1 MAAQSAT
8 PLLKVEGLKQYFKVN
23 KNFTVKAV
31 DDVSFEIYPGETYGL
46 VGESGSGKSTIGR
59 SIIRLYDPTAG
70 KITFDGQDISGRL
83 THAQNNTLRTQMQMI
98 FQDPMSS
105 LNPRKKVEDIIG
117 EGLDIHHMYKTREE
131 RREKVEKI
139 LAKVGLA
146 PEHAERYPHQ
156 FSGGQRQRV
165 GIARAL
171 IMNPKLIIADE
182 CISAL
187 DVSIQAQVV
196 NLLYNIVDRIYI
208 GHISGIGAAALTG
221 VGLFTPILMLLNAF
235 AMLIGSG
242 GAPRT
247 AIAMGQG
254 DKKQAEKIVSNSF
267 TMLLLFSVVLTIVF
281 YAAAPTLLR
290 LFGASDTT
298 LPYALAYSRIYI
310 LGTICVLI
318 VLGMNTF
325 ITAQGFA
332 KISMLTTV
340 IGAVINI
347 VLDPILIFGLGMG
360 VKGAAIATVLSQ
372 AVGAIWVIRFLT
384 GPKTILKIRKEDMKL
399 EGKIIMPVLA
409 LGISTFVM
417 LSTESLLSIS
427 FSSSLARY
435 GGDVAVGAMTV
446 ITSASQLCT
455 MPISGICQ
463 GGQPVMSF
471 NFGAG
476 KKDRVKQA
484 FRFQLTLCLSYTT
497 IFWLL
502 MMLVPGAVAGIFT
515 SDASLIDYTTWAMR
529 IYMAGIFST
538 GVQIAC
544 QQSFMALGQAKV
556 SLLLACLRKLILLIP
571 LIFILPHVVANPVFG
586 VFLAEPVSDIIA
598 ATVTAT
604 TFFLQFNKILDKGAG
619 RV

>member
-1 MAAQSAT
+1 ME
-8 PLLKVEGLKQYFKVN
+8 KEN
-23 KNFTVKAV
+23 KLGTM
-31 DDVSFEIYPGETYGL
+31 P
-46 VGESGSGKSTIGR
+46 
-59 SIIRLYDPTAG
+59 
-70 KITFDGQDISGRL
+70 IS
-83 THAQNNTLRTQMQMI
+83 
-98 FQDPMSS
+98 
-105 LNPRKKVEDIIG
+105 
-117 EGLDIHHMYKTREE
+117 
-131 RREKVEKI
+131 
-139 LAKVGLA
+139 
-146 PEHAERYPHQ
+146 
-156 FSGGQRQRV
+156 
-165 GIARAL
+165 
-171 IMNPKLIIADE
+171 KLIINMSLPIIA
-182 CISAL
+182 SML
-187 DVSIQAQVV
+187 VQA
-196 NLLYNIVDRIYI
+196 LYNIVDSVFVSRVCEQ
-208 GHISGIGAAALTG
+208 ALTAVSLAFPAQNLMIGLATGTAVG
-221 VGLFTPILMLLNAF
+221 VNALLGRALGAGDGKRADQVAINGIFLAVVGF
-235 AMLIGSG
+235 VLSAVLALCFG
-242 GAPRT
+242 GTFFRT
-247 AIAMGQG
+247 QTDI
-254 DKKQAEKIVSNSF
+254 DYIVDNGI
-267 TMLLLFSVVLTIVF
+267 T
-281 YAAAPTLLR
+281 YLR
-290 LFGASDTT
+290 ICCCAS
-298 LPYALAYSRIYI
+298 
-310 LGTICVLI
+310 
-318 VLGMNTF
+318 LGMF
-325 ITAQGFA
+325 CQIMFERLLQGTGRS
-332 KISMLTTV
+332 ILSMYTQGL
-340 IGAVINI
+340 GAIVNI

-399 EGKIIMPVLA
+399 EGKIILPVLA